1 VQTTAAIIFTLSLI
15 ILALTTAGVGMITRW
30 YRAMPHSIR
39 STLCAIATYILGS
52 SLLAATLTGV
62 ALIAY
67 SWWAQQL
74 IAWQAFGTYTAI
86 GGLIGAH
93 IGLACKYL
101 AAHQDDSPAWEYASH
116 SPFRLFVVIVLLG
129 CTLYWALFFM

>member
-15 ILALTTAGVGMITRW
+15 ILALTTAGVRVITHW

-52 SLLAATLTGV
+52 SLLAAALTGV
-62 ALIAY
+62 ALSVYI
-67 SWWAQQL
+67 WRAQQP

-93 IGLACKYL
+93 IGLAFKYL
-101 AAHQDDSPAWEYASH
+101 AAHQYDSPAWEYASR
-116 SPFRLFVVIVLLG
+116 SPLRLFVVIVLLC